1 MEDLKKKA
9 EEQSFLKSRFLAS
22 VSHDLRSPLHAI
34 IGGSDILK
42 RQNLP
47 DESKNILEYI
57 RVAGNNLLEQVDTI
71 LAYSKLEAGM
81 LTLKDKTY
89 NFYEMIEEQAR
100 LCLLNIREKDI
111 VFTVRFLD
119 RFPEQ
124 VSGDYLRVAQIFQNI
139 LSNACKFTEQGT
151 ITLSLHCKMEE
162 GQVWFDGCVEDTG
175 VGMTKEKLA
184 QVFTEYVSFSED
196 MGVEAWPGSVN
207 CQTARR
213 MMHGWVRAESDPGK
227 GTRVSFGFYQKQVMA
242 EISEPRN
249 IGREILKEQNDP
261 QVEEIQPNWIYP
273 RARVLLVDDMEANRV
288 IFQELAAPWKFILDL
303 AVSGEEAVQMVKER
317 EYQMIILDQMMPGM
331 SGFETADQI
340 QRYSHAPLVLMT
352 ADISD
357 EVRSRSIRHGF
368 TDFMPKPIRLQRMRQ
383 VLETGIPVRYRELP
397 NPVDASKKAK
407 ATGQRNAADIRTLES
422 YWKEVEGLLPKLP
435 EYVQRDLHMF
445 QTKVHGIKGIS
456 RQIGKEEIAQQAEIM
471 EMAAKTENRA
481 FINRNLHTF
490 LEQLQGTV
498 KEVKQETK
506 DLPESGHI
514 LRQGKLP
521 MMDEEQ
527 RRLCWKGLKYGFDTY
542 DIAQIEENIKIL
554 SEHELPPEEKKGF
567 PW

>member
-1 MEDLKKKA
+1 
-9 EEQSFLKSRFLAS
+9 
-22 VSHDLRSPLHAI
+22 
-34 IGGSDILK
+34 
-42 RQNLP
+42 
-47 DESKNILEYI
+47 
-57 RVAGNNLLEQVDTI
+57 
-71 LAYSKLEAGM
+71 
-81 LTLKDKTY
+81 
-89 NFYEMIEEQAR
+89 
-100 LCLLNIREKDI
+100 
-111 VFTVRFLD
+111 
-119 RFPEQ
+119 
-124 VSGDYLRVAQIFQNI
+124 
-139 LSNACKFTEQGT
+139 
-151 ITLSLHCKMEE
+151 
-162 GQVWFDGCVEDTG
+162 
-175 VGMTKEKLA
+175 
-184 QVFTEYVSFSED
+184 
-196 MGVEAWPGSVN
+196 MGVEGFGLGLSIVR
-207 CQTARR
+207 QLVE

-249 IGREILKEQNDP
+249 IGREILKEQSDP

-407 ATGQRNAADIRTLES
+407 ATGQRNATDIRTLES

-481 FINRNLHTF
+481 FINRNLHIF
-490 LEQLQGTV
+490 LEQLRGTV
-498 KEVKQETK
+498 KEIKQETK

-554 SEHELPPEEKKGF
+554 SEHELPPEEKERLPVVREAYENLDYEIGSKACMF
-567 PW
+567 

>member
-1 MEDLKKKA
+1 
-9 EEQSFLKSRFLAS
+9 
-22 VSHDLRSPLHAI
+22 
-34 IGGSDILK
+34 
-42 RQNLP
+42 
-47 DESKNILEYI
+47 
-57 RVAGNNLLEQVDTI
+57 
-71 LAYSKLEAGM
+71 
-81 LTLKDKTY
+81 
-89 NFYEMIEEQAR
+89 
-100 LCLLNIREKDI
+100 
-111 VFTVRFLD
+111 
-119 RFPEQ
+119 
-124 VSGDYLRVAQIFQNI
+124 
-139 LSNACKFTEQGT
+139 
-151 ITLSLHCKMEE
+151 
-162 GQVWFDGCVEDTG
+162 
-175 VGMTKEKLA
+175 
-184 QVFTEYVSFSED
+184 
-196 MGVEAWPGSVN
+196 
-207 CQTARR
+207 
-213 MMHGWVRAESDPGK
+213 
-227 GTRVSFGFYQKQVMA
+227 
-242 EISEPRN
+242 
-249 IGREILKEQNDP
+249 
-261 QVEEIQPNWIYP
+261 
-273 RARVLLVDDMEANRV
+273 
-288 IFQELAAPWKFILDL
+288 
-303 AVSGEEAVQMVKER
+303 
-317 EYQMIILDQMMPGM
+317 M

-407 ATGQRNAADIRTLES
+407 ATGQRNAANIRTLES
-422 YWKEVEGLLPKLP
+422 YWKEVESLLPKLP

-481 FINRNLHTF
+481 FINRNLHIF

-498 KEVKQETK
+498 KEIKQETK

-554 SEHELPPEEKKGF
+554 SEHELPPEEKERLPVVREAYENLDYEIGSKACMF
-567 PW
+567 

>member
-1 MEDLKKKA
+1 MRLQQKILIVDDDADIREVLNIQLTNEGYTVFESANGMEA
-9 EEQSFLKSRFLAS
+9 VEA
-22 VSHDLRSPLHAI
+22 VAHN
-34 IGGSDILK
+34 SDI
-42 RQNLP
+42 
-47 DESKNILEYI
+47 D
-57 RVAGNNLLEQVDTI
+57 
-71 LAYSKLEAGM
+71 
-81 LTLKDKTY
+81 
-89 NFYEMIEEQAR
+89 
-100 LCLLNIREKDI
+100 
-111 VFTVRFLD
+111 
-119 RFPEQ
+119 
-124 VSGDYLRVAQIFQNI
+124 
-139 LSNACKFTEQGT
+139 
-151 ITLSLHCKMEE
+151 
-162 GQVWFDGCVEDTG
+162 
-175 VGMTKEKLA
+175 
-184 QVFTEYVSFSED
+184 
-196 MGVEAWPGSVN
+196 
-207 CQTARR
+207 
-213 MMHGWVRAESDPGK
+213 
-227 GTRVSFGFYQKQVMA
+227 
-242 EISEPRN
+242 
-249 IGREILKEQNDP
+249 
-261 QVEEIQPNWIYP
+261 
-273 RARVLLVDDMEANRV
+273 LV
-288 IFQELAAPWKFILDL
+288 ILD
-303 AVSGEEAVQMVKER
+303 V
-317 EYQMIILDQMMPGM
+317 MMPGM

-435 EYVQRDLHMF
+435 EYAQRDLHMF

-506 DLPESGHI
+506 DSQESGHI
-514 LRQGKLP
+514 LRQEKFP
-521 MMDEEQ
+521 MMDGEQ
-527 RRLCWKGLKYGFDTY
+527 RRLCWKRLKYGFDTY

-554 SEHELPPEEKKGF
+554 SEHELPPEEKERLPVVREAYENLDYEIGSKACMF
-567 PW
+567 

>member
-1 MEDLKKKA
+1 
-9 EEQSFLKSRFLAS
+9 
-22 VSHDLRSPLHAI
+22 
-34 IGGSDILK
+34 
-42 RQNLP
+42 
-47 DESKNILEYI
+47 
-57 RVAGNNLLEQVDTI
+57 
-71 LAYSKLEAGM
+71 M

-100 LCLLNIREKDI
+100 FCLLNIREKDI
-111 VFTVRFLD
+111 VFTVKFLN
-119 RFPEQ
+119 RFPQQ
-124 VSGDYLRVAQIFQNI
+124 VSGDSIRVAQIFQNI

-184 QVFTEYVSFSED
+184 QVFAEYVSFSED
-196 MGVEAWPGSVN
+196 MGVEGFGLGLSIVR
-207 CQTARR
+207 QLVE

-227 GTRVSFGFYQKQVMA
+227 GTRVSFGFYQKQVPT
-242 EISEPRN
+242 EISEPGN

-288 IFQELAAPWKFILDL
+288 IFQEIAAPWKFILDL

-435 EYVQRDLHMF
+435 EYAQRDLHMF

-506 DLPESGHI
+506 DSQESGHI
-514 LRQGKLP
+514 LRQEKFP
-521 MMDEEQ
+521 MMDGEQ
-527 RRLCWKGLKYGFDTY
+527 RRLCWKRLKYGFDTY

-554 SEHELPPEEKKGF
+554 SEHELPPEEKERLPVVREAYENLDYEIGSKACMF
-567 PW
+567 

>member
-1 MEDLKKKA
+1 
-9 EEQSFLKSRFLAS
+9 
-22 VSHDLRSPLHAI
+22 
-34 IGGSDILK
+34 
-42 RQNLP
+42 
-47 DESKNILEYI
+47 
-57 RVAGNNLLEQVDTI
+57 
-71 LAYSKLEAGM
+71 
-81 LTLKDKTY
+81 
-89 NFYEMIEEQAR
+89 
-100 LCLLNIREKDI
+100 
-111 VFTVRFLD
+111 
-119 RFPEQ
+119 
-124 VSGDYLRVAQIFQNI
+124 
-139 LSNACKFTEQGT
+139 
-151 ITLSLHCKMEE
+151 
-162 GQVWFDGCVEDTG
+162 
-175 VGMTKEKLA
+175 
-184 QVFTEYVSFSED
+184 
-196 MGVEAWPGSVN
+196 
-207 CQTARR
+207 
-213 MMHGWVRAESDPGK
+213 
-227 GTRVSFGFYQKQVMA
+227 MA
-242 EISEPRN
+242 EISEPGN
-249 IGREILKEQNDP
+249 IVREILKEQSDP

-471 EMAAKTENRA
+471 EMAE
-481 FINRNLHTF
+481 I
-490 LEQLQGTV
+490 
-498 KEVKQETK
+498 KQETK
-506 DLPESGHI
+506 DSQESGHI
-514 LRQGKLP
+514 PRQEKFP
-521 MMDEEQ
+521 MMDGEQ

-554 SEHELPPEEKKGF
+554 SEHELPPEEKERLPVVREAYENLDYEIGSKACMF
-567 PW
+567 

>member
-1 MEDLKKKA
+1 
-9 EEQSFLKSRFLAS
+9 
-22 VSHDLRSPLHAI
+22 
-34 IGGSDILK
+34 
-42 RQNLP
+42 
-47 DESKNILEYI
+47 
-57 RVAGNNLLEQVDTI
+57 
-71 LAYSKLEAGM
+71 
-81 LTLKDKTY
+81 
-89 NFYEMIEEQAR
+89 
-100 LCLLNIREKDI
+100 
-111 VFTVRFLD
+111 
-119 RFPEQ
+119 
-124 VSGDYLRVAQIFQNI
+124 
-139 LSNACKFTEQGT
+139 
-151 ITLSLHCKMEE
+151 
-162 GQVWFDGCVEDTG
+162 
-175 VGMTKEKLA
+175 MTKEKLA

-196 MGVEAWPGSVN
+196 MGVEGFGLGLSIVR
-207 CQTARR
+207 QLVE

-249 IGREILKEQNDP
+249 IGREILKEQSDP

-506 DLPESGHI
+506 DSQESGHI
-514 LRQGKLP
+514 LRQEKFP
-521 MMDEEQ
+521 MMDGEQ
-527 RRLCWKGLKYGFDTY
+527 RRLCWKRLKYGFDTY

-554 SEHELPPEEKKGF
+554 SEHELPPEEKERLPVVREAYENLDYEIGSMFQNRCGFLRQNTADSSLVGIAHIKGVVLLVGRAEINDLAVVAF
-567 PW
+567 GRSRSGLLGGCGGHRAVVLLVLVAGTAGAALHQQNDQQNENQQYRKNAVIPDTTMVAFGCHKNYLL